1 MVPRKKSIRYEL
13 EEWTIRLWFGDYK
26 FQHWPI
32 ELRQVYVKCP
42 RIACAVHFPVSS
54 FPLLS
59 CGCRSADQ
67 VDTFNLSQVRS
78 FSCNKNSRLRRVP
91 VFHQTLPTPDTILLL
106 KPVAWVRSRCGRSKF
121 WVHTG
126 RRGALKMITSVGCLI
141 WLRFIR
147 FICTRFFQ
155 VLQPFCYWFAPLPRL
170 PVVHFHPLKCIFLVQ
185 DLTDLT
191 TWAP

>member
-32 ELRQVYVKCP
+32 ELRQVYAKCP

-106 KPVAWVRSRCGRSKF
+106 KPVAWVRSRWGRFKF

-126 RRGALKMITSVGCLI
+126 EGRWEWSMITSVGCLI
-141 WLRFIR
+141 WLRFIQ
-147 FICTRFFQ
+147 FICTRFF
-155 VLQPFCYWFAPLPRL
+155 R
-170 PVVHFHPLKCIFLVQ
+170 VVHFHPLKCIFLVQ

-191 TWAP
+191 T